1 VHRAAWPDIATLRDA
16 AGSAEPTTLDMAGE
30 VLGAVRKAKSE
41 ARRSMR
47 AEVERVVVRDTPE
60 RLQALGAAMADLREA
75 GRIAELVTEVV
86 TDEASTP
93 SVEVELAPEE
103 AA

>member
-1 VHRAAWPDIATLRDA
+1 
-16 AGSAEPTTLDMAGE
+16 M
-30 VLGAVRKAKSE
+30 RKAKSE

-60 RLQALGAAMADLREA
+60 RLQALAAATADLREA
-75 GRIAELVTEVV
+75 GHIAELVTEAI
-86 TDEASTP
+86 TDEGATP

>member
-1 VHRAAWPDIATLRDA
+1 
-16 AGSAEPTTLDMAGE
+16 
-30 VLGAVRKAKSE
+30 
-41 ARRSMR
+41 MR

-60 RLQALGAAMADLREA
+60 RLQALAAAMADLREA